1 MCMHPPAKMYIRMV
15 KRTTIEVDE
24 QLLTRA
30 KRALGQRTT
39 RATVEAALRLAVE
52 STQDERLR
60 RVEGQRRYL
69 QSIQD
74 HLDVEVLA
82 SDEMWLSSASDA
94 DHRPS

>member
-30 KRALGQRTT
+30 MRALGQRTT

-82 SDEMWLSSASDA
+82 SDEMWLSSTP
-94 DHRPS
+94 RPTS